1 MVGKAVPFNK
11 LGGLIM
17 ADNKCSC
24 GSTVNTQ
31 RETVCID
38 THKILDSCKDRDCYE
53 DVQVLLTEYGQ
64 DIIERTTSV
73 RACKAEI
80 IRACITID
88 PVDFSRGFYRISVR
102 YYIKMVFEA
111 TVNRCNTQEFD
122 GIAVVDK
129 SVVLFGSEGNVHV
142 FRSASE
148 NVQNNCES
156 VADSGY
162 NTPEAVVEAVD
173 PVVLCVKVANTGH
186 HCCCCCSSDI
196 PESVCGQM
204 SGVLRD
210 SDGGRVLLAS
220 IGIFSVIRLVR
231 PAQLVVN
238 AASCSVPD
246 KECRPAQDCVDP
258 CSVFREMA
266 FPINEFNPP
275 SAYMAEKHKN
285 CGC

>member
-1 MVGKAVPFNK
+1 
-11 LGGLIM
+11 M

-24 GSTVNTQ
+24 GGTVNTQ

-53 DVQVLLTEYGQ
+53 DVEVLLTEYGR

-73 RACKAEI
+73 RACKSEI
-80 IRACITID
+80 IRACVSID

-102 YYIKMVFEA
+102 YYIRIVFEA

-122 GIAVVDK
+122 GIIVVDK

-142 FRSASE
+142 FRSSSE
-148 NVQNNCES
+148 NSHDNCEC
-156 VADSGY
+156 VTDSGY
-162 NTPEAVVEAVD
+162 NTPEAIVEAVD
-173 PVVLCVKVANTGH
+173 PVVLCVKVSQATSHNF
-186 HCCCCCSSDI
+186 CCCCCADI
-196 PESVCGQM
+196 PETVCGHM

-210 SDGGRVLLAS
+210 YEGGRKLLVS
-220 IGIFSVIRLVR
+220 IGIFSVIRIVR

-258 CSVFREMA
+258 CSVFREME

-275 SAYMAEKHKN
+275 SAYYGDKHKN